1 MFDRLRTR
9 VQSFDLSLGKN
20 TGGNQMGMI
29 TLKAIGSV
37 GVVTLSN
44 PPHNLIGRDFI
55 EEFCCAQERAV
66 ADGMRAILIRS
77 DLRHFCAGA
86 DVSALDS
93 GGVDASITL
102 DRLESIPI
110 PTVAAIH
117 GAVLGG
123 GFELAL
129 ACDFIVAAQSAQ
141 IGSVEVAIGLAPLL
155 GAVQRLAERAGPA
168 RAREIAMLGRRYSPD
183 VLERWGVINLV
194 TSDEELN
201 SASLSLAQQLASG
214 PTLALSAIKRIARIA
229 STDGVRAA
237 DLALADELAPMW
249 ASQDVK
255 RGMRAMHETGPGTA
269 VFEGD

>member
-1 MFDRLRTR
+1 
-9 VQSFDLSLGKN
+9 
-20 TGGNQMGMI
+20 MGMI
-29 TLKAIGSV
+29 TLETVGSV

-44 PPHNLIGRDFI
+44 PLPLDRSRIHRGILLP
-55 EEFCCAQERAV
+55 QERAV

-93 GGVDASITL
+93 GGVDASVTL

-110 PTVAAIH
+110 PTVAAVH
-117 GAVLGG
+117 GAVLCG

-155 GAVQRLAERAGPA
+155 GAVQRLTKGAA

-194 TSDEELN
+194 TSDDELN

-214 PTLALSAIKRIARIA
+214 PTLALSAIKRIARLA
-229 STDGVRAA
+229 GTDGVRAA

-249 ASQDVK
+249 ASQDIK
-255 RGMRAMHETGPGTA
+255 RGMKAMHETGPGTA